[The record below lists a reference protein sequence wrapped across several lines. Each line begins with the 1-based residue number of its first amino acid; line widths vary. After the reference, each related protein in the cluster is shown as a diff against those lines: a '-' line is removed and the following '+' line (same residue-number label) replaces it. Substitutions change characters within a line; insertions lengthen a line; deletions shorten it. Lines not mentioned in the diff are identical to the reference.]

1 MAKISDK
8 LRNGS
13 SSSGCSD
20 AIKVKAKNYRR
31 FCREKP
37 VHSVLGGGKRESE
50 PLSSSSL
57 RECGSG
63 EAAAMRNTQPSR
75 MTATGFNFLLLAVAV
90 GVIGSGGFA
99 LLLGFLGLLAGACLI
114 AVRVQMADDLA
125 PAVITGVGGLIA
137 FLHRNIAVVG
147 VALASSAVTAVASEE
162 SSQICFDLFALF
174 LLGMCLVIIGVH
186 RE

>member
-37 VHSVLGGGKRESE
+37 VHSVLGGGKR
-50 PLSSSSL
+50 
-57 RECGSG
+57 

>member
-1 MAKISDK
+1 
-8 LRNGS
+8 
-13 SSSGCSD
+13 
-20 AIKVKAKNYRR
+20 
-31 FCREKP
+31 
-37 VHSVLGGGKRESE
+37 
-50 PLSSSSL
+50 
-57 RECGSG
+57 
-63 EAAAMRNTQPSR
+63 

-162 SSQICFDLFALF
+162 SHRSASTSSLCFSSGCASSSLEFIENNWCYWFTVDQD
-174 LLGMCLVIIGVH
+174 
-186 RE
+186 